1 MSKRERNLE
10 EFSIALTG
18 GGLAAIVL
26 CLVLPGI
33 ESKADILALLPIF
46 WFMATIA
53 VWTGIDIHDRKH
65 RASATERD
73 LLDWF
78 FHQREE

>member
-1 MSKRERNLE
+1 MSERERNLE

-18 GGLAAIVL
+18 GGLAAIIL

-53 VWTGIDIHDRKH
+53 AWTGLDIYDRY
-65 RASATERD
+65 
-73 LLDWF
+73 
-78 FHQREE
+78 REEKK